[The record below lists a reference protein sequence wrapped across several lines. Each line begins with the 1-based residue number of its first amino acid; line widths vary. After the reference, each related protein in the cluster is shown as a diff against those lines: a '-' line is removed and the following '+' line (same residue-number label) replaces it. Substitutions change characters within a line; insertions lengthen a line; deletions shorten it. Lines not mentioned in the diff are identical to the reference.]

1 MKKLNVLYFI
11 CIMFFISPSMVFA
24 HPGRTDSNGCHT
36 CKTNCPSWGLN
47 YNEYHCHN
55 GNTYS
60 NSKGQ
65 VFNSNGV
72 LISDSSSNNN
82 DNIIYQKS
90 NNTNIKS
97 LLVDG
102 NNINISEKMNF
113 STSNLEPDIIVIPEH
128 SKAIVKIDK
137 PSILSNELINEIT
150 ISVTAEDLTTKVYKL
165 YIKVASNDATIKSL
179 KINEESI
186 DINDEMYYSTTSEE
200 IKLNVVTNNENA
212 KVISNLEYDLNNDDN
227 KIIIK
232 VKAEDGVTEKEYI
245 LNVNKNKALSDN
257 VEISVKVNG
266 EKAIFKNYK
275 SEIIYIS
282 SGDTISIEYELKD
295 SNANTNLPKSQK
307 IKTGDNEIKFNVIAE
322 NGRNQEFILNVHKYS
337 NIENIVYPIIGLAF
351 ISGIG
356 LFIYK
361 LIKKD

>member
-1 MKKLNVLYFI
+1 MKKLYII
-11 CIMFFISPSMVFA
+11 CAVCLMFFMSPNIVLA

-36 CKTNCPSWGLN
+36 CKTNCSSWGLN

-55 GNTYS
+55 GNTYT

-65 VFNSNGV
+65 IFNSNGV

-82 DNIIYQKS
+82 DIIYQKS
-90 NNTNIKS
+90 NNANIKS
-97 LLVDG
+97 LLIDG
-102 NNINISEKMNF
+102 NSVNITNEMSF
-113 STSNLEPDIIVIPEH
+113 STSNLEPNIIVVPEH
-128 SKAIVKIDK
+128 SKATVKIDK

-150 ISVTAEDLTTKVYKL
+150 ISVTAEDLTIKIYKL
-165 YIKVASNDATIKSL
+165 YIKVVSNDATIKSL
-179 KINEESI
+179 IIDEKNI
-186 DINDEMYYSTTSEE
+186 DINDEMYFSTTSDK
-200 IKLNVVTNNENA
+200 IKLDILTNNENA
-212 KVISNLEYDLNNDDN
+212 KVISNLEYDLNNTDN

-232 VKAEDGVTEKEYI
+232 VIAEDELTEKEYT
-245 LNVNKNKALSDN
+245 LNVKKDKKLSDN
-257 VEISVKVNG
+257 VEINVTING
-266 EKAIFKNYK
+266 EEVIFKNYK

-282 SGDTISIEYELKD
+282 SGDTISIEYELED
-295 SNANTNLPKSQK
+295 NAASTDLPKSHK
-307 IKTGDNEIKFNVIAE
+307 IKTGDNEIRFNVIAE
-322 NGRNQEFILNVHKYS
+322 NGRSQEFILNVHKYS

>member
-1 MKKLNVLYFI
+1 MKKLYII
-11 CIMFFISPSMVFA
+11 CAVCLMFFMSPNIAFA

-36 CKTNCPSWGLN
+36 CKTNCSSWGLN

-55 GNTYS
+55 GNTYT

-65 VFNSNGV
+65 IFNSNGV

-82 DNIIYQKS
+82 DIIYQKS
-90 NNTNIKS
+90 NNANIKS
-97 LLVDG
+97 LLIDG
-102 NNINISEKMNF
+102 NSVNITNEMSF
-113 STSNLEPDIIVIPEH
+113 STSNLEPNIIVIPEH
-128 SKAIVKIDK
+128 SKATVKIDK
-137 PSILSNELINEIT
+137 PSILSNELMNEIT

-165 YIKVASNDATIKSL
+165 YIKVASNDASINSL

-186 DINDEMYYSTTSEE
+186 DINDEMFYSTTSEK

-212 KVISNLEYDLNNDDN
+212 KIISNLEYDLNNGDN

-245 LNVNKNKALSDN
+245 LNVKKNEVLSDN

-282 SGDTISIEYELKD
+282 SGDTINIEYELKD
-295 SNANTNLPKSQK
+295 SNANTNLPKEKK
-307 IKTGDNEIKFNVIAE
+307 IKIGDNEIKFNVVAE
-322 NGRNQEFILNVHKYS
+322 NGRNQEYILNVHKNS
-337 NIENIVYPIIGLAF
+337 NIENIIYPIIGFAF
-351 ISGIG
+351 LGGIG
-356 LFIYK
+356 LIIYK